1 MKTATQLSLIGLL
14 FCCLQ
19 GCYIYKNYPPP
30 QLLSAIPP
38 KPSKTAPEMYYP
50 DELVPDRAYVPISI
64 LEVKNDGF
72 VNSKQLAAQLAT
84 KGQEFGVDA
93 IIGIQKERHS
103 VENIS
108 FLGVLATVSSALD
121 DDPYNDDHAY
131 TSYRDVSVLSGIG
144 IVYQENIDYLD
155 RFKKSAHLYQVAP
168 NGTEEFSPSAVIR
181 YDAHGEVLGMEF
193 STDQSKALYDSV
205 LSRYSIKHLVHEKNN
220 WQYFK
225 EYGQLKRRRLY
236 RLDDW
241 ILKTCTFRYGSKY
254 RLEKIRIKYHDQTHD
269 KLALFYDE
277 KGRLSR
283 KTVKQSNGLIW
294 EEQLSYS
301 TSDQLVQSQWVA
313 IQAGKPVP
321 FLRIRYAYY
330 ATSDLAEL
338 LKQE

>member
-14 FCCLQ
+14 CFCLQ
-19 GCYIYKNYPPP
+19 GCYVYKTYQTP

-50 DELVPDRAYVPISI
+50 DDLVPDRAYVPISI
-64 LEVKNDGF
+64 LEVKNGGG
-72 VNSKQLAAQLAT
+72 VNSKDLARTLAT
-84 KGQEFGVDA
+84 KGHKLGIDA
-93 IIGIQKERHS
+93 IIGIQKERYS

-108 FLGVLATVSSALD
+108 FLGVLASISSALD
-121 DDPYNDDHAY
+121 DDPYNDNDEY

-144 IVYQENIDYLD
+144 IVYQDNIDYLD

-168 NGTEEFSPSAVIR
+168 DGTEEFSPSAVIR

-193 STDQSKALYDSV
+193 STDRSKTLYDSV
-205 LSRYSIKHLVHEKNN
+205 ISRYSLEHLVHEKKN
-220 WQYFK
+220 WRYFE
-225 EYGQLKRRRLY
+225 EYDLVRRRRLY
-236 RLDDW
+236 RLGDW
-241 ILKTCTFRYGSKY
+241 VLKTCVFRYGSKQ
-254 RLEKIRIKYHDQTHD
+254 RLETIRIKYHDETHD
-269 KLALFYDE
+269 KVALFYDE

-283 KTVKQSNGLIW
+283 KTVEQSNGLIW
-294 EEQLSYS
+294 EEQVSYS

-313 IQAGKPVP
+313 IQEGKPVP
-321 FLRIRYAYY
+321 FLRVRYAYY